1 MVTTHQGMTKQ
12 SGSVFCYGNNSNLA
26 EHLQCLETRLP
37 CPMVMQTVRFSVSRS
52 PYKNMP
58 WLLLEEISVPLWQVQ
73 GRVKRSKILDK
84 KKDEEK
90 RGWHPS
96 FFLLSFFFFI
106 IADLT
111 VQNSKILARCGLSD
125 DVAGIWSG
133 NAIVSRF
140 FFQNLILK
148 LWRCIPTQV
157 SRLATTVFTSGRM
170 SCWLPTLPSPESSE
184 EHEVE
189 LRRSSLQA
197 YSLAAFSPIAT
208 IFGERAAD
216 VLRILLGCFIDRFIK
231 LWLVILFSKSSVTSR
246 RRFIWLIVI
255 Y

>member
-125 DVAGIWSG
+125 NVAGIWSG

-140 FFQNLILK
+140 FFSKSDSKVMALYSYTSVSSRNNCVYIGQNVLSTSYTSFTREQRGTRGGAETQLPPGVLTRCLFPDSHH
-148 LWRCIPTQV
+148 LWR
-157 SRLATTVFTSGRM
+157 TSGRC
-170 SCWLPTLPSPESSE
+170 SAHFVGLF
-184 EHEVE
+184 H
-189 LRRSSLQA
+189 RSVYQIMTRN
-197 YSLAAFSPIAT
+197 FV
-208 IFGERAAD
+208 F
-216 VLRILLGCFIDRFIK
+216 
-231 LWLVILFSKSSVTSR
+231 
-246 RRFIWLIVI
+246 
-255 Y
+255 

>member
-1 MVTTHQGMTKQ
+1 M
-12 SGSVFCYGNNSNLA
+12 
-26 EHLQCLETRLP
+26 
-37 CPMVMQTVRFSVSRS
+37 
-52 PYKNMP
+52 
-58 WLLLEEISVPLWQVQ
+58 
-73 GRVKRSKILDK
+73 K
-84 KKDEEK
+84 KKEDGI
-90 RGWHPS
+90 RP
-96 FFLLSFFFFI
+96 FFYFLSFFSLSPTSLFKTAKFWLDAVYQI
-106 IADLT
+106 MW
-111 VQNSKILARCGLSD
+111 LAFG
-125 DVAGIWSG
+125 VAMPSS
-133 NAIVSRF
+133 VDF

-170 SCWLPTLPSPESSE
+170 SCRLPTLPSPESSE

-231 LWLVILFSKSSVTSR
+231 L
-246 RRFIWLIVI
+246 
-255 Y
+255 

>member
-1 MVTTHQGMTKQ
+1 MA
-12 SGSVFCYGNNSNLA
+12 SVL
-26 EHLQCLETRLP
+26 
-37 CPMVMQTVRFSVSRS
+37 FST
-52 PYKNMP
+52 
-58 WLLLEEISVPLWQVQ
+58 
-73 GRVKRSKILDK
+73 
-84 KKDEEK
+84 
-90 RGWHPS
+90 
-96 FFLLSFFFFI
+96 FFLFFI

-140 FFQNLILK
+140 FFFQNLILK

-170 SCWLPTLPSPESSE
+170 SCRLPTLPSPESSE

-231 LWLVILFSKSSVTSR
+231 L
-246 RRFIWLIVI
+246 
-255 Y
+255 